1 MIIEKIRKIFLFIF
15 FKYWRIIY
23 KIKYEI
29 PFFDRNDLSK
39 IINPIK
45 YIEGSKS
52 VAIIGKG
59 ASIFENN
66 PIKEIEKCDCRILL
80 SRVDVEN
87 LEKYIGNR
95 FEVQIAPQVSKTDTI
110 MQVLPRKLIRKYGIK
125 LLICN
130 LKRTD
135 ERFEIFNNFFQDRI
149 ENLGYMPDSNEM
161 DFDVDIY
168 KYSSRGSL
176 TIASSVLRIL
186 YNVPS
191 VQKIVFAGVD
201 AYHFGYSQKQKK
213 DGYVFLDIIPSD
225 LETQGKPFIRYM
237 IDSVIKRNRIQR
249 LDLYFPEILK
259 KYIDF
264 PEHQSFKFY
273 K

>member
-1 MIIEKIRKIFLFIF
+1 MIIKKLKKIFRFIYY
-15 FKYWRIIY
+15 KYWRVIY
-23 KIKYEI
+23 KYKYQI
-29 PFFDRNDLSK
+29 PFFDKNDFSK

-45 YIEGSKS
+45 YIEGSNS

-59 ASIFENN
+59 ASIYENN
-66 PIKEIEKCDCRILL
+66 PIKEIKKCDCRILL

-95 FEVQIAPQVSKTDTI
+95 FEVQIAPQVSKTHTI
-110 MQVLPRKLIRKYGIK
+110 NQVLPKKLIRKYGIK

-130 LKRTD
+130 LNRADK
-135 ERFEIFNNFFQDRI
+135 RFEIFNNFFQDRI
-149 ENLGYMPDSNEM
+149 ENIGYMLDKNEL
-161 DFDVDIY
+161 DFDLDIY

-176 TIASSVLRIL
+176 TIASSILRIL
-186 YNVPS
+186 YNVPT
-191 VQKIVFAGVD
+191 VEKIIFAGVD

-237 IDSVIKRNRIQR
+237 IDSAIERNKSRK
-249 LDLYFPEILK
+249 LELYFPKVLK
-259 KYIDF
+259 NHINF
-264 PEHQSFKFY
+264 PNHKCFKFY
-273 K
+273 D